1 MKKIIISLL
10 VLLVLCGCSKNNA
23 QKANEEKYLD
33 YCDLL
38 MTHEEFKDRSE
49 FFDVTSDI
57 TSTEEGYR
65 YYIII
70 DNPKIAMYN
79 IEAIA
84 LEKEVDYTKNM
95 AASIGIFEENKY
107 TFIPNQANPDD
118 GFVKGV
124 SISGLTTNPS
134 PTLYLL
140 VEWNDVGLNITK
152 REFIK
157 VNISNGENYE

>member
-1 MKKIIISLL
+1 MKKVIICLL
-10 VLLVLCGCSKNNA
+10 VLLTLSACGKNNT

-33 YCDLL
+33 YCELL
-38 MTHEEFKDRSE
+38 VTHEEFKDRSE
-49 FFDVTSDI
+49 FFDVSSDI
-57 TSTEEGYR
+57 TNTDEGYR

-79 IEAIA
+79 IEAVA
-84 LEKEVDYTKNM
+84 LEKEVDYTVNM
-95 AASIGIFEENKY
+95 AANIGIFEENKY

-118 GFVKGV
+118 GFVKGI

-140 VEWNDVGLNITK
+140 VEWSDSGLNITK
-152 REFIK
+152 REFLK
-157 VNISNGENYE
+157 VNISSGENYE